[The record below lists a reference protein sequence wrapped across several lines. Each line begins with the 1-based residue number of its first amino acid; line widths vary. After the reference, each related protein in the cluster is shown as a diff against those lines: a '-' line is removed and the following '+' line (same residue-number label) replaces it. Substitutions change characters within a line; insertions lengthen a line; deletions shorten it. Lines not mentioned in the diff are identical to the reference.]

1 MGTGKKKIEIKKKEK
16 ESDRM
21 VTFSKRRRGLFKK
34 AHELH
39 TKTGA
44 EVAILVFSPAG
55 NPYSHGE
62 PSFDATVDKF
72 MASSGSGCTTVKET
86 ENGNGADCGGDMGL
100 WWSWL
105 KTVQVEDYGEVED
118 LLALKKTLEEI
129 RANTVKEIED
139 QFVRSFLV

>member
-62 PSFDATVDKF
+62 PSFDATVD
-72 MASSGSGCTTVKET
+72 
-86 ENGNGADCGGDMGL
+86 
-100 WWSWL
+100 
-105 KTVQVEDYGEVED
+105 
-118 LLALKKTLEEI
+118 
-129 RANTVKEIED
+129 
-139 QFVRSFLV
+139 